1 MAIHEA
7 EDLQRV
13 WLRTEFEG
21 CRGATDF
28 QVPISRLSLKGPNFL
43 PLAASTRQVR
53 VETSQRS
60 DSTANEEDEQR
71 SHGGDPLLE
80 GLWDI
85 IMYICQ
91 EVVNN
96 IINNNNNKNKNTA
109 SCNCLLQ

>member
-80 GLWDI
+80 GLWDSGI
-85 IMYICQ
+85 
-91 EVVNN
+91 
-96 IINNNNNKNKNTA
+96 
-109 SCNCLLQ
+109 